1 MLDRFARII
10 ACMGALTAALAPS
23 TATPAPRRIVSLNL
37 CVDQYLLA
45 LADRRQVAGLT
56 SFARDPALSAYAT
69 RAARWPV
76 NRGGA
81 EDVLSLR
88 PDLILVAPGRRAD
101 TMALLRGRGIAIV
114 EVPEADSYADI
125 VEQTRR
131 VADVIGQRARG
142 ERLIARMNAR
152 LARVPVN
159 AGGGRVAAYYQ
170 RRGYL
175 TGTGT
180 LVDDLMR
187 RVGLVN
193 LAGKLGKPVLAQVPL
208 EEMVAARPDW
218 LIVESATDRVADQGT
233 EMLHHPAL
241 ASIPR
246 ISIPQ
251 SWTVCGG
258 PAYVRAARALTARLN
273 VR

>member
-23 TATPAPRRIVSLNL
+23 TATSAPRRIVSLNL

-125 VEQTRR
+125 VAQTRR

-180 LVDDLMR
+180 LIDDLMH
-187 RVGLVN
+187 RVGLRN
-193 LAGKLGKPVLAQVPL
+193 LAARLHKPVLSRVGL
-208 EEMVAARPDW
+208 EEMARAHPDF
-218 LIVESATDRVADQGT
+218 LLVESATDRIVDHGT
-233 EMLHHPAL
+233 EMLHHPL
-241 ASIPR
+241 LHTIGR
-246 ISIPQ
+246 LRLPQ
-251 SWTVCGG
+251 AWTVCGS
-258 PAYVRAARALTARLN
+258 PAYVDAAQSLARQL
-273 VR
+273 R